1 MSSYDVKTHPAF
13 AGYDLAEQD
22 GVNNAVRRF
31 VRRLFVW
38 SAERRAYLNA
48 VAELESLSDRDLA
61 DIGISRCDIPDVVR
75 NGARSKLAA

>member
-13 AGYDLAEQD
+13 AGYELEGEN

-31 VRRLFVW
+31 FRRISVW

-48 VAELESLSDRDLA
+48 ITELESLSDRDLA
-61 DIGISRCDIPDVVR
+61 DIGIARCDIPDVVR
-75 NGARSKLAA
+75 NGRSKLMA